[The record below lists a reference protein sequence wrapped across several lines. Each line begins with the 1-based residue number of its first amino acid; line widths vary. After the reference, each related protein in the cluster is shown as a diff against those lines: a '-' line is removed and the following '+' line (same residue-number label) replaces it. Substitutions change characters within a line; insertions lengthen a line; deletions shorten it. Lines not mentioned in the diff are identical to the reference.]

1 MAQFDVDFTGSMRQ
15 LGEFNLRLKNM
26 GSQLD
31 SMEKAFATTGSVSK
45 EVFQKM
51 AASIKDIDEKVK
63 AAGGDTEKFGKALA
77 DAEGHVASLFQKMA
91 AENAKATLAAHAY
104 NGEMTAL
111 RTMLNDTQSKNT
123 YVNWL
128 QRAETLTAKL
138 AGENV
143 YLRTSLAALDTAQGK
158 DNLALKSG
166 LAHKQNMITA
176 NQKLRHAGD
185 NLVLTLANLS
195 GEQGKSNVMTAAY
208 IAARKNQITEDF
220 RATTQLQTL
229 ERQLKSLEGGT
240 QEQIVKIK
248 QTITARQAE
257 ITEMAREASEIERL
271 KREHSSLN
279 GGLQEQIQRLRAI
292 NTARKAAVTE
302 ILREEAEIEKLKREH
317 ASLNGGLQEEIVKL
331 RAVNAARK
339 LAIAE
344 ATKEKVVIDEQAKAL
359 AREQAQLVKLQQQ
372 MALVSSARG
381 LEITKLRQQI
391 LDQERYNKILAKST
405 MELLGFS
412 RAQAKTNNAN
422 LVGSQAAAMLRA
434 SLGGLQANIGMY
446 TSGTILAAAATYA
459 LARALR
465 STVEIGS
472 EFTASMAKA
481 DAIMS
486 TGLQNWM
493 PSDMGAMEMQV
504 RALGQSTMYTASEV
518 ALGLVELGQAGLSS
532 ADSIMALKPALN
544 LAMIG
549 GITMA
554 QSADM
559 ATNVMMTFGM
569 QAKDLT
575 SIVDIMATAASQS
588 NTNVEQLANALTY
601 AGPAAHTAGIS
612 MKDTTAAIEALS
624 NTGIKASRA
633 GTGLRK
639 LFVSLLNPTKKG
651 KAMMDEYGISV
662 TDMEG
667 KTRDLT
673 DILGQLHNALK
684 DVGEGERLSA
694 IQNLVGLYATSPV
707 AALVGQAGDG
717 GNLEHLRRQLEDTS
731 GAAEEMRAKM
741 ENSLKFDW
749 KQVISAF
756 EEAQLQLF
764 DAHEYQLRTATARLS
779 LYLIELTKPAQEI
792 KDQYG
797 NVTATFSELD
807 LMLQH
812 GKEAAEGLAYAMGG
826 IMAFKLTGV
835 AAGAL
840 GAIAID
846 AKAAA
851 VNLRVLA
858 MGFADGSRGS
868 LTFGASLT
876 ALRANLVANAVAV
889 RTLYTQVG
897 LLGTM
902 AVVGARGIGMLATAA
917 SVLMR
922 ALGWVGI
929 IYGIGSA
936 LYSVFGTDSNAKI
949 LEQKA
954 EVEGLKDEYNGLKKA
969 IDATA
974 AARERDAMVNQGN
987 AELNK
992 LGKINERRY
1001 QVEGAMDVYTN
1012 AGLKVPQS
1020 LKDELWD
1027 VQDAAQRA
1035 GQAIQD
1041 AAAEVARMDDPGKKL
1056 RIVESDLNRAQ
1067 ELADMEKAAAL
1078 AKQEY
1083 DDAEGRMRLKQLDA
1097 WKAAQAAVDA
1107 FKGSLVQATE
1117 QSNIAAKQAADA
1129 LGLMTRLKNEQ
1140 VKSLQDYNYEKT
1152 ASNAQKLLDVQ
1163 RAMVTARDDLDKAGK
1178 AGQGDI
1184 VERRQNDLIGL
1195 QKQEYDLK
1203 KEVLSTVKAYDDVKE
1218 SIADLDATDQQRL
1231 AKAKASLAELEA
1243 ARNQPTPYASEGMAA
1258 EQGLAAAQ
1266 KELKL
1271 KQEIKQIESS
1281 LNKKDAK
1288 ADRAGSKADSQAER
1302 DLKAAQTAYD
1312 TLAKKFD
1319 GVTYA
1324 QRELEK
1330 GTKSMDAL
1338 RAAGLITVEQQ
1349 AKATGELNL
1358 QYYLSVQAL
1367 DKNAAALQ
1375 KVRDSYNTSPF
1386 SQAAADLAVL
1396 NTALEKG
1403 KVSLE
1408 EYSRITTRMSEKR
1421 KEDLKA
1427 SLPQANLQVGD
1438 ASSSPFTDWVSTEME
1453 RSKGLEG
1460 YAKAMKESKNNEI
1473 DSGAGF
1479 DKNWEK
1485 QLDELNARKLLEQG
1499 AEKEHTAEL
1508 LRINT
1513 EYQNQ
1518 KSALMKTAG
1527 DEQGV
1532 IASEQAKYAEQMST
1546 MATMAALG
1554 SVSNVLGMF
1563 ASAAS
1568 DATAAQKLA
1577 FLAQKAITIAQII
1590 MYTELAAAQA
1600 MATSGNP
1607 VLGIPLATF
1616 IRATGY
1622 ANAALVGALA
1632 IGQLASGGK
1641 SGGSSSSGGGGGGTQ
1656 MYDTGG
1662 FIPYNRTGVVGEY
1675 GPEIVQGPA
1684 HVTGRGNSSSK
1695 LNQGGPV
1702 PMEITLAPVIQIEM
1716 KGGQDGGGPMDQKN
1730 AKDAAETVKSTVMAV
1745 LSDQVRP
1752 NGMLYKFVKG

>member
-1 MAQFDVDFTGSMRQ
+1 MAELEIGVVNALRQ
-15 LGEFNLRLKNM
+15 MGELNLRLKNV
-26 GSQLD
+26 GDNLD
-31 SMEKAFATTGSVSK
+31 NIEKAFGSAGSVGK
-45 EVFQKM
+45 EVFTKLGTAITTIGTRLKEAGVDSEKM
-51 AASIKDIDEKVK
+51 GV
-63 AAGGDTEKFGKALA
+63 ALA
-77 DAEGHVASLFQKMA
+77 DAEKHVASLFQKMA
-91 AENAKATLAAHAY
+91 AENVKATLAAQAY
-104 NGEMTAL
+104 TGEMTHL
-111 RTMLNDTQSKNT
+111 RRMLSDTAAQNT
-123 YVNWL
+123 YVQWL
-128 QRAETLTAKL
+128 QRTDTLTTKL
-138 AGENV
+138 AGENAF
-143 YLRTSLAALDTAQGK
+143 LRKSLESLDTAQAK
-158 DNLALKSG
+158 DNLALKAG
-166 LAHKQNMITA
+166 LQHKQNMVTA
-176 NQKLRHAGD
+176 NQRLRHSGD
-185 NLVLTLANLS
+185 SLVLTLAQLY

-208 IAARKNQITEDF
+208 IASRKNQITEDF
-220 RATTQLQTL
+220 RATAQLQML

-257 ITEMAREASEIERL
+257 ITEMAREATEIERL

-331 RAVNAARK
+331 RAVNTARK
-339 LAIAE
+339 AAIAE
-344 ATKEKVVIDEQAKAL
+344 ATKEKVVVDEQAKAL

-381 LEITKLRQQI
+381 LEITKLKQQI

-412 RAQAKTNNAN
+412 RAQAKTNASN

-465 STVEIGS
+465 STVELGA

-486 TGLQNWM
+486 TGLQSWM

-504 RALGQSTMYTASEV
+504 RALGQSTVYTASEV

-575 SIVDIMATAASQS
+575 SIVDMMATAASQS

-612 MKDTTAAIEALS
+612 MEDTTAAIEALS

-667 KTRDLT
+667 KTRGLT

-764 DAHEYQLRTATARLS
+764 DAHEYQLRTATSKLS

-826 IMAFKLTGV
+826 IMAFKLTGA

-840 GAIAID
+840 AAISVD

-851 VNLRVLA
+851 INLRVLA

-868 LTFGASLT
+868 LTLGASLT

-902 AVVGARGIGMLATAA
+902 AVVGARGVGMLATAA

-974 AARERDAMVNQGN
+974 AARERDAMINQGN

-1001 QVEGAMDVYTN
+1001 QVEGAMDVYTQ

-1027 VQDAAQRA
+1027 VEDAARRA

-1056 RIVESDLNRAQ
+1056 RVVEADLNRASALA
-1067 ELADMEKAAAL
+1067 ELEKTAAT

-1083 DDAEGRMRLKQLDA
+1083 DDAEGRMRLRQLDA

-1107 FKGSLVQATE
+1107 FKGSLVEATE
-1117 QSNIAAKQAADA
+1117 QSNIAAKQASDA

-1163 RAMVTARDDLDKAGK
+1163 RDMVKAREDLDKAGK
-1178 AGQGDI
+1178 AGQGDV
-1184 VERRQNDLIGL
+1184 VERRQKDLIAL

-1203 KEVLSTVKAYDDVKE
+1203 KEVQGTVDAYRDAKD
-1218 SIADLDATDQQRL
+1218 SIADLSATDEQRL

-1243 ARNQPTPYASEGMAA
+1243 ARNQPTVYASDGMAA
-1258 EQGLAAAQ
+1258 EQGLIDAQ

-1271 KQEIKQIESS
+1271 RTEIKQIEGS

-1288 ADRAGSKADSQAER
+1288 AERAGSKTDNQAER

-1358 QYYLSVQAL
+1358 QYHEAVEAL
-1367 DKNAAALQ
+1367 DKNYVALE
-1375 KVRDSYNTSPF
+1375 KLRTSYGSSPF
-1386 SQAAADLAVL
+1386 GVAADDLAVL
-1396 NTALEKG
+1396 NKG
-1403 KVSLE
+1403 IADGTVKLD
-1408 EYSRITTRMSEKR
+1408 EYNRMYGQIITKQREQATSG
-1421 KEDLKA
+1421 
-1427 SLPQANLQVGD
+1427 LPTANLQVGE
-1438 ASSSPFTDWVSTEME
+1438 ASSSPFTDWVSTEVE
-1453 RSKGLEG
+1453 RAQGLN
-1460 YAKAMKESKNNEI
+1460 A
-1473 DSGAGF
+1473 F
-1479 DKNWEK
+1479 DKRQQEIEASEAIQLAANERERQLQLEHLTAM
-1485 QLDELNARKLLEQG
+1485 QLDQETHAQKLLEIESKFSQD
-1499 AEKEHTAEL
+1499 
-1508 LRINT
+1508 
-1513 EYQNQ
+1513 
-1518 KSALMKTAG
+1518 KSAIMVTAG
-1527 DEQGV
+1527 EQQMAV
-1532 IASEQAKYAEQMST
+1532 TTKQAQYAEQMST
-1546 MATMAALG
+1546 MALMAALG
-1554 SVSNVLGMF
+1554 TVSNVLGTF
-1563 ASAAS
+1563 ASAS
-1568 DATAAQKLA
+1568 DGATAAQKAA
-1577 FLAQKAITIAQII
+1577 FVAQKAITIAQII

-1600 MATSGNP
+1600 MAMSGNP
-1607 VLGIPLATF
+1607 MVLGLPLATF

-1622 ANAALVGALA
+1622 ANAGLVAALA
-1632 IGQLASGGK
+1632 IGDLASGGNA
-1641 SGGSSSSGGGGGGTQ
+1641 SGGGGKTQ

-1662 FIPYNRTGVVGEY
+1662 YIPYNRVGIVGEY
-1675 GPEIVQGPA
+1675 GPELVSGPT
-1684 HVTGRGNSSSK
+1684 HVTGRGNSAAK
-1695 LNQGGPV
+1695 LNSMGESGGARLVIAPEININMGQGSTATA
-1702 PMEITLAPVIQIEM
+1702 E
-1716 KGGQDGGGPMDQKN
+1716 
-1730 AKDAAETVKSTVMAV
+1730 DAQNVANTVKLAV
-1745 LSDQVRP
+1745 LDVLRTETRP
-1752 NGMLYKFVKG
+1752 QGMLDNWRKSNG